1 MGYNNTVLME
11 MAAEQS
17 YGGAAQNAITNLE
30 SYREAISVPAVATPW
45 FLGST
50 EELKTVKA
58 ALANINKSIEK
69 AGGTLLVASDITG
82 IAVGNKDGD
91 TTFYWTSTERNS
103 DWVWCNSMGTANND
117 SSGSGRAS
125 RKDGSKGWFRLSLA
139 F

>member
-1 MGYNNTVLME
+1 MNKNNYIKKTALPVVLLF
-11 MAAEQS
+11 S
-17 YGGAAQNAITNLE
+17 
-30 SYREAISVPAVATPW
+30 
-45 FLGST
+45 

-69 AGGTLLVASDITG
+69 AGGTSLVASDITG